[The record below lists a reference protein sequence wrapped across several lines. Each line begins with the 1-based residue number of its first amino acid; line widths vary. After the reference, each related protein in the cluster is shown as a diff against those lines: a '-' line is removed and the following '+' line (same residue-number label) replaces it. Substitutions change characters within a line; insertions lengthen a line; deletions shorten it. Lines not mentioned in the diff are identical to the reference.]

1 MLAWRVA
8 LVVAVVPY
16 LAGAQLAAEAQDPAA
31 ECECSPACEGAV
43 EGSCRGGVV
52 ARKDCPCCNVCARQ
66 EGEICALPSMPC
78 DTKFG
83 LFCSPDGVCKA
94 EFKCAEDAE
103 CPEDR
108 FCLGGVCVDACL
120 ILTPCLGTLQGGKCV
135 SRNHHPICECPEGTV
150 ANPEENAC
158 LNVNSTAQG
167 CEYEGRLYAPGEA
180 RYTQHCMERCTCQAD
195 GTFTCDSVTC
205 PPGLYLA
212 GHHAQQELCIEL
224 RNRPGADECC
234 VVVACANSL
243 ARPAGSDA
251 PPLGHLPPITQE
263 EMSAFPITGRALNGA
278 PNREEYQ
285 KKLLELEKELAKEKN
300 SDKKASRD
308 EVGLEEPDTATDD
321 TPMEE
326 METTTTVPDANTEQI
341 PMVDPME
348 FTTVTSQAED
358 FTQVV
363 DEMTEAEPTTTV
375 TPMTQEEAAGQQQQ
389 QQLEEEVQPAVVVEY
404 DDVGEKVHR
413 ITVEEQV
420 LVVTTEAATLMEE
433 EEAATDVPLPSDLSG
448 QEEMTREGKSA
459 AEGENSTTEE
469 HREVSTE
476 SPKLET
482 KGGVGGLKVR
492 QVTHNSTT
500 LLLPTSK
507 GGELYYKAADGVE
520 WLQKQ
525 VEPGKDSI
533 ELPGLLPA
541 TQYTLKWTGAF
552 GGSAKINVE
561 TEGGCRLKNMSYG
574 IGETW
579 FDGCAKRCSCRPSG
593 KSECQPRCAIQP
605 RDGALQDPTCE
616 QRPDPADPQC
626 CFIYECPGDS
636 QVQAAEGQRV
646 EANLP
651 KLLVTEKSHHS
662 ITLAWD
668 DFRGRTYE
676 GGYVAEYR
684 KEMEV
689 SPGEEELPWMRK
701 EVPIG
706 EFQPRLTVEGLQPD
720 TLYEVRVSIFDEA
733 EDKRRES
740 TETINVRTEAGCV
753 YGNDSYPV
761 GEFLRGC
768 DERCKCMASGEVQ
781 CFERC
786 SPPFARAGSYI
797 DDPMCKEIPHESDE
811 CCVAVQCE
819 SSAQA
824 AKEECVNVVCGPN
837 AECSPG
843 VAVVK
848 DLTLLDGE
856 ADEPVNLCR
865 CLDGFIG
872 NASDIVTGCV
882 SASGAKEGGCT
893 FKNSTYRPGDVF
905 YDMCTLRCTC
915 NNNTELECEPR
926 CEFSHEDG
934 TETEP
939 GCKYITDPDD
949 SCCRIRVC
957 NSTSE
962 AVTDDALASSLPSDG
977 CTQGNVT
984 YARHATFYN
993 GCESQCVCIGF
1004 GDISCTPRC
1013 PPFKVMPEGAEK
1025 CETLPDPNDS
1035 CCSITVCDEPT
1046 PDVMRANITELEDE
1060 VMRNMTETDKEMMM
1074 NEMRNMTDMEK
1085 EIMMKKMLNMTDT
1098 EKEAAMKNMTE
1109 IVDEVMTEAHEL
1121 ESTHNDTLGH
1131 DHTHDNEEELTGIHT
1146 HEHTHAD
1153 GTTHSHPHDHSMN
1166 HTHDEHDLML
1176 LHEHM
1181 NDTHD
1186 HEHGM
1191 GDMHT
1196 HEDGTTHTHNDTI
1209 DHDHTHDSEG
1219 EVTGEHTH
1227 ADGTT
1232 HSHPHDHSTNHT
1244 HDEHD
1249 MVDVHL
1255 HTHEDGTTH
1264 SHPHD
1269 PNDIHTHND
1278 TIDHDH
1284 THENE
1289 HELTGIHT
1297 HEHTHADG
1305 TTHSHP
1311 HDHSMNHTHDEHDM
1325 AVMHM
1330 HEHTHEDGTT
1340 HSHPHNHAMNDTHDH
1355 EHGMDDMHIHEDG
1368 TTHSHDETF
1377 GHDHT
1382 HEHEHELTG
1391 VHTHEHTH
1399 ADGTTHSHPHDH
1411 SMNHTHDEH
1420 DMAVMHMHTHED
1432 GTTHSHPHDPNME
1445 HSHDH
1450 DMHHENDMD
1459 GIGNHTHVHENGLVH
1474 SHPHHHDEDEGHNH
1488 THFNNVL
1495 DKKSRAEDL
1504 GSHDLNIL
1512 KVTAVNATA
1521 VMIRV
1526 AVSDAVRLKVLSSE
1540 DQHFIV
1546 LFSPDSLTWSEK
1558 KVFVR
1563 DIEIENLNEIVM
1575 YLNDLQP
1582 ATAYQFRVSFLDLV
1596 SSTSKATLLSS
1607 SSDPGVPEPSRLEC
1621 VEGEIIEEETECGSR
1636 CTCSGGQIH
1645 CKPRCPLFQLP
1656 PDLNC
1661 TIITSPQ
1668 DPCCS
1673 VPDCQVMPLEH
1684 DTSAPQEHT
1693 EVTLVVSDGMMEMNS
1708 THESSSLPD
1717 DKNLTSND
1725 FMTTLTDEPDDVP
1738 STDSVMGEDVAH
1750 AATDI
1755 EKDMIN
1761 DTEDILP
1768 RNKTSFLEEKS
1779 SSSDRPRKHFTSLN
1793 DLLTKHKQLGSFPLN
1808 TTTVKTPTL
1817 VEGSKRDGMLNNT
1830 HAEAPHQHNASLLV
1844 LVDGKDTNMINT
1856 TEPDD
1861 SDIMTTNEE
1870 SKTDFETSDTY
1881 DAEYSVDE
1889 THLQNNNSESLLI
1902 NGTISIFPN
1911 KVNVN
1916 EVKSSK
1922 TDGDVL
1928 KTSTDDRSHLFS
1940 SSSPGINETHS
1951 IDLSESDSAD
1961 AVSASQVGNSE
1972 DPNSKDPPTYLPD
1985 HHFNI
1990 SEILDAELKE
2000 NLHLVPFE
2008 RKAGSEEPESNGH
2021 LPFNQEEGSYIATDQ
2036 EHHVDIGDYDYE
2048 ENLHLPLEHRD
2059 GSEQPG
2065 SDGYLPLHEE
2075 ESSYLPSD
2083 QEHRVNI
2090 SEIHSADYDFE
2101 ENLHLPLEH
2110 RDGSEQPGSDVYLPL
2125 HEEANSYL
2133 PNDQEHRVNISEIHD
2148 ADYEENLHLPFEHRE
2163 GHEQPGSDGFLPL
2176 HQEGSYLPTDQEHH
2190 VNLSG
2195 IHSADYD
2202 YEENLHLPFEHRDDF
2217 EEPGDVGFLPLNHE
2231 ERQSL
2236 PSDHKDEWNLTEDDR
2251 EHFETPHH
2259 TNHSTQTRVETS
2271 YHVEYSDGMNHSG
2284 SDSPSVHEH
2293 VSHHSVRGEP
2303 PINDRMH
2310 HLDSSSK
2317 NNLHDQSKG
2326 LAIDASQMCSHEGKY
2341 YKPGQE
2347 FYKGCSYVCI
2357 CTESLEVHCAAIE
2370 CPLSFGLELIDP
2382 DCLDWKIDPDH
2393 IPEPPKCC
2401 GQMKCVSS
2409 SACQYMGQT
2418 FKNYDQIPREMTGC
2432 SQVCTC
2438 NYGNVTCRDPCDP
2451 VPAIPP
2457 PDLQCASEHA
2467 VIVTLPGETCCRA
2480 WQCATHSVES
2490 VPATFPL
2497 PPVSVVGAPPT
2508 PALLPATF
2516 PATPYFGPD
2525 EVISKPH
2532 ISPLDAST
2540 IHLIFTT
2547 PTVYQ
2552 GLPGELFLRY
2562 TSDSE
2567 GQPDPNTWM
2576 REVLVPMGSLI
2587 LQSEWDHILTG
2598 LEPATEYTL
2607 QLVLTVQR
2615 AEPIFSPV
2623 FTYTTMEEATD
2634 PPTTTPLP
2642 RLDIDAEL
2650 YASEITKMSAKVSWR
2665 SFSDYEL
2672 QYIDGVQ
2679 VKYTQKNNLIPKFSQ
2694 LFHHNNDQMD
2704 LRDLQPD
2711 STYTVDLV
2719 FITHENQT
2727 TKVTNTK
2734 PITFTTLPE
2743 EDPYDFEIGIR
2754 TGKITS
2760 QTAELLYSGIPEPEV
2775 KYVSVYRVVYIND
2788 NERTDSQT
2796 FKIPQ
2801 SGQDKM
2807 VYISELK
2814 PDVKY
2819 VVWLEA
2825 FLSNGRKKKSN
2836 VVEFSTKAGQLPKPE
2851 KSEIDP
2857 NEVESNGENY
2867 YPALVAVALIAAV
2880 ACLGFLA
2887 LLVILLRKQSHAKA
2901 HINSSRNN
2909 ASYDNPSYKVGDN
2922 TYDMEMNGIKGNSGN
2937 GATHPEEQP

>member
-16 LAGAQLAAEAQDPAA
+16 LAGAQLATEAQDPAA

-52 ARKDCPCCNVCARQ
+52 EREDCPCCNVCARQ
-66 EGEICALPSMPC
+66 EGEVCVLPSMPC

-94 EFKCAEDAE
+94 EFKCVADKE
-103 CPEDR
+103 CAEDR
-108 FCLGGVCVDACL
+108 FCLGGVCVDPCP
-120 ILTPCLGTLQGGKCV
+120 ILTPCQGTLQGGKCF
-135 SRNHHPICECPEGTV
+135 SRNHQPVCECPEGTFK
-150 ANPEENAC
+150 NPEDNAC
-158 LNVNSTAQG
+158 LHVNSTAQG

-195 GTFTCDSVTC
+195 GTFTCGPVTC
-205 PPGLYLA
+205 PPGLFLA

-251 PPLGHLPPITQE
+251 PPLGHLPPVAQE
-263 EMSAFPITGRALNGA
+263 EMSKFPITGRAVNAA

-285 KKLLELEKELAKEKN
+285 KKLIELEKELAKEKN
-300 SDKKASRD
+300 NDKKASRD
-308 EVGLEEPDTATDD
+308 ETAFEETDTATDD

-326 METTTTVPDANTEQI
+326 METTTTVPDANTEQA

-348 FTTVTSQAED
+348 ITTLPSEAED
-358 FTQVV
+358 FAQAVK
-363 DEMTEAEPTTTV
+363 EMTEAEAATTV
-375 TPMTQEEAAGQQQQ
+375 TPLTQEEAAGQ
-389 QQLEEEVQPAVVVEY
+389 EEEEAQQAVVVEY
-404 DDVGEKVHR
+404 DDAGEQVHR

-420 LVVTTEAATLMEE
+420 LVVTTEAATPAGE
-433 EEAATDVPLPSDLSG
+433 EEAATDVPPPSDLTG
-448 QEEMTREGKSA
+448 EEEMTREGKSA
-459 AEGENSTTEE
+459 AAEGENITTEE

-507 GGELYYKAADGVE
+507 GGDLYYKAVDGLE

-525 VEPGKDSI
+525 VESGKDST
-533 ELPGLLPA
+533 ELTGLLPS
-541 TQYTLKWTGAF
+541 TQYTLKWTGSF

-561 TEGGCRLKNMSYG
+561 TEGGCRLKNMSHA
-574 IGETW
+574 IGEMW

-593 KSECQPRCAIQP
+593 KSECQPRCALQP

-616 QRPDPADPQC
+616 QRPDPADPEC

-636 QVQAAEGQRV
+636 QVQAAEGQGV

-651 KLLVTEKSHHS
+651 KLLVTEKTHNS

-689 SPGEEELPWMRK
+689 SPGEELPWMRK

-706 EFQPRLTVEGLQPD
+706 EFQPRLTVEGLEPD

-733 EDKRRES
+733 EDKQRES

-753 YGNDSYPV
+753 YGNESYPV
-761 GEFLRGC
+761 GEFLQGC
-768 DERCKCMASGEVQ
+768 EMRCKCMASGEVQ

-786 SPPFARAGSYI
+786 SPPFVRAGSYR
-797 DDPMCKEIPHESDE
+797 DDPMCKEVPHDTDE

-824 AKEECVNVVCGPN
+824 AREECVNVVCGPN
-837 AECSPG
+837 AECSAD
-843 VAVVK
+843 VAVLK
-848 DLTLLDGE
+848 DLTLVDGE
-856 ADEPVNLCR
+856 ADEATNLCR

-872 NASDIVTGCV
+872 NASDIVTGCIPDPT
-882 SASGAKEGGCT
+882 SGSKEGGCT

-934 TETEP
+934 TEMDP
-939 GCKYITDPDD
+939 GCEYVPDPDD
-949 SCCRIRVC
+949 SCCQIRVC
-957 NSTSE
+957 NSTPE
-962 AVTDDALASSLPSDG
+962 AATDAAHTPSLLSDG

-984 YARHATFYN
+984 YAKHATFYN

-1060 VMRNMTETDKEMMM
+1060 VMRNMTETDKEIMM
-1074 NEMRNMTDMEK
+1074 NEMKNMTDMEK

-1109 IVDEVMTEAHEL
+1109 IVDEVMNEAHEQ

-1131 DHTHDNEEELTGIHT
+1131 DHTH
-1146 HEHTHAD
+1146 
-1153 GTTHSHPHDHSMN
+1153 
-1166 HTHDEHDLML
+1166 
-1176 LHEHM
+1176 
-1181 NDTHD
+1181 
-1186 HEHGM
+1186 
-1191 GDMHT
+1191 
-1196 HEDGTTHTHNDTI
+1196 
-1209 DHDHTHDSEG
+1209 
-1219 EVTGEHTH
+1219 
-1227 ADGTT
+1227 
-1232 HSHPHDHSTNHT
+1232 
-1244 HDEHD
+1244 
-1249 MVDVHL
+1249 
-1255 HTHEDGTTH
+1255 
-1264 SHPHD
+1264 
-1269 PNDIHTHND
+1269 
-1278 TIDHDH
+1278 
-1284 THENE
+1284 EN
-1289 HELTGIHT
+1289 
-1297 HEHTHADG
+1297 
-1305 TTHSHP
+1305 
-1311 HDHSMNHTHDEHDM
+1311 
-1325 AVMHM
+1325 
-1330 HEHTHEDGTT
+1330 
-1340 HSHPHNHAMNDTHDH
+1340 
-1355 EHGMDDMHIHEDG
+1355 
-1368 TTHSHDETF
+1368 
-1377 GHDHT
+1377 
-1382 HEHEHELTG
+1382 EHELTG

-1411 SMNHTHDEH
+1411 SMNHTHDEDGMIDVHLHTHEDGTTHSHPH
-1420 DMAVMHMHTHED
+1420 DPNMEHSHDHEHGMGDMHTHED
-1432 GTTHSHPHDPNME
+1432 GTTHTHNDTFGHDHTHENEHELTGVHTHEHTHADGTTHTHPHDHSMNHTHDEDGMIDVHLHTHEDGTTHSHPHDPNMEHSHDHEHGMGDMHTHEDGTTHTHNDTLGHDHTHENEHELIGIHTHEHTHADGTTHSHPHDHTMNHTHDENDMTELHMHEHTHDDGTTHSHPHSHAMNDTHDHEHGMGDMHTHEDGTTHSHNETFGHDHTHENEHELTGVHTHEHTHADGTTHTHPHDHSMNHTHDEDDMIDVHLHTHEDGTIHSHPHDPNME

-1459 GIGNHTHVHENGLVH
+1459 GIGNHTHIHENGVIH
-1474 SHPHHHDEDEGHNH
+1474 SHPHDHEGDEGHNH

-1504 GSHDLNIL
+1504 GTHDLNIL
-1512 KVTAVNATA
+1512 KVTAVNATT

-1540 DQHFIV
+1540 DQHFTV

-1558 KVFVR
+1558 KIFVK
-1563 DIEIENLNEIVM
+1563 DIEVENLNEIVM

-1607 SSDPGVPEPSRLEC
+1607 SSDPG
-1621 VEGEIIEEETECGSR
+1621 
-1636 CTCSGGQIH
+1636 
-1645 CKPRCPLFQLP
+1645 
-1656 PDLNC
+1656 
-1661 TIITSPQ
+1661 
-1668 DPCCS
+1668 
-1673 VPDCQVMPLEH
+1673 
-1684 DTSAPQEHT
+1684 
-1693 EVTLVVSDGMMEMNS
+1693 
-1708 THESSSLPD
+1708 
-1717 DKNLTSND
+1717 
-1725 FMTTLTDEPDDVP
+1725 
-1738 STDSVMGEDVAH
+1738 
-1750 AATDI
+1750 
-1755 EKDMIN
+1755 
-1761 DTEDILP
+1761 
-1768 RNKTSFLEEKS
+1768 
-1779 SSSDRPRKHFTSLN
+1779 
-1793 DLLTKHKQLGSFPLN
+1793 
-1808 TTTVKTPTL
+1808 
-1817 VEGSKRDGMLNNT
+1817 
-1830 HAEAPHQHNASLLV
+1830 
-1844 LVDGKDTNMINT
+1844 
-1856 TEPDD
+1856 
-1861 SDIMTTNEE
+1861 
-1870 SKTDFETSDTY
+1870 
-1881 DAEYSVDE
+1881 
-1889 THLQNNNSESLLI
+1889 
-1902 NGTISIFPN
+1902 
-1911 KVNVN
+1911 
-1916 EVKSSK
+1916 
-1922 TDGDVL
+1922 
-1928 KTSTDDRSHLFS
+1928 
-1940 SSSPGINETHS
+1940 
-1951 IDLSESDSAD
+1951 
-1961 AVSASQVGNSE
+1961 
-1972 DPNSKDPPTYLPD
+1972 
-1985 HHFNI
+1985 
-1990 SEILDAELKE
+1990 
-2000 NLHLVPFE
+2000 
-2008 RKAGSEEPESNGH
+2008 
-2021 LPFNQEEGSYIATDQ
+2021 
-2036 EHHVDIGDYDYE
+2036 
-2048 ENLHLPLEHRD
+2048 
-2059 GSEQPG
+2059 
-2065 SDGYLPLHEE
+2065 
-2075 ESSYLPSD
+2075 
-2083 QEHRVNI
+2083 
-2090 SEIHSADYDFE
+2090 
-2101 ENLHLPLEH
+2101 
-2110 RDGSEQPGSDVYLPL
+2110 
-2125 HEEANSYL
+2125 
-2133 PNDQEHRVNISEIHD
+2133 
-2148 ADYEENLHLPFEHRE
+2148 
-2163 GHEQPGSDGFLPL
+2163 
-2176 HQEGSYLPTDQEHH
+2176 
-2190 VNLSG
+2190 
-2195 IHSADYD
+2195 
-2202 YEENLHLPFEHRDDF
+2202 
-2217 EEPGDVGFLPLNHE
+2217 
-2231 ERQSL
+2231 
-2236 PSDHKDEWNLTEDDR
+2236 
-2251 EHFETPHH
+2251 
-2259 TNHSTQTRVETS
+2259 
-2271 YHVEYSDGMNHSG
+2271 
-2284 SDSPSVHEH
+2284 
-2293 VSHHSVRGEP
+2293 
-2303 PINDRMH
+2303 
-2310 HLDSSSK
+2310 
-2317 NNLHDQSKG
+2317 
-2326 LAIDASQMCSHEGKY
+2326 LAIDASQMCSHEGRY

-2347 FYKGCSYVCI
+2347 FYEGCSYVCI

-2401 GQMKCVSS
+2401 GQMKCVST

-2418 FKNYDQIPREMTGC
+2418 YKNYDQIPREITGC

-2438 NYGNVTCRDPCDP
+2438 NYGNVTCRDLCDP
-2451 VPAIPP
+2451 VPTIPP
-2457 PDLQCASEHA
+2457 IDLQCAPEHA

-2480 WQCATHSVES
+2480 WQCATHSVEN
-2490 VPATFPL
+2490 
-2497 PPVSVVGAPPT
+2497 
-2508 PALLPATF
+2508 
-2516 PATPYFGPD
+2516 

-2532 ISPLDAST
+2532 VSSLDAST

-2547 PTVYQ
+2547 PSLYQ

-2562 TSDSE
+2562 TSDPE

-2587 LQSEWDHILTG
+2587 FQFEWDHMLTG

-2607 QLVLTVQR
+2607 QVVLTVQG
-2615 AEPIFSPV
+2615 AEPIYSPV

-2650 YASEITKMSAKVSWR
+2650 YASEITKTSAKVSWR

-2743 EDPYDFEIGIR
+2743 EDPYDFEISIR

-2807 VYISELK
+2807 VYINELK

-2901 HINSSRNN
+2901 HINSSRN

>member
-1 MLAWRVA
+1 
-8 LVVAVVPY
+8 
-16 LAGAQLAAEAQDPAA
+16 
-31 ECECSPACEGAV
+31 
-43 EGSCRGGVV
+43 
-52 ARKDCPCCNVCARQ
+52 
-66 EGEICALPSMPC
+66 
-78 DTKFG
+78 
-83 LFCSPDGVCKA
+83 
-94 EFKCAEDAE
+94 
-103 CPEDR
+103 
-108 FCLGGVCVDACL
+108 
-120 ILTPCLGTLQGGKCV
+120 
-135 SRNHHPICECPEGTV
+135 
-150 ANPEENAC
+150 
-158 LNVNSTAQG
+158 
-167 CEYEGRLYAPGEA
+167 
-180 RYTQHCMERCTCQAD
+180 
-195 GTFTCDSVTC
+195 
-205 PPGLYLA
+205 
-212 GHHAQQELCIEL
+212 
-224 RNRPGADECC
+224 
-234 VVVACANSL
+234 
-243 ARPAGSDA
+243 
-251 PPLGHLPPITQE
+251 
-263 EMSAFPITGRALNGA
+263 
-278 PNREEYQ
+278 
-285 KKLLELEKELAKEKN
+285 
-300 SDKKASRD
+300 
-308 EVGLEEPDTATDD
+308 
-321 TPMEE
+321 
-326 METTTTVPDANTEQI
+326 
-341 PMVDPME
+341 
-348 FTTVTSQAED
+348 
-358 FTQVV
+358 
-363 DEMTEAEPTTTV
+363 
-375 TPMTQEEAAGQQQQ
+375 
-389 QQLEEEVQPAVVVEY
+389 
-404 DDVGEKVHR
+404 
-413 ITVEEQV
+413 
-420 LVVTTEAATLMEE
+420 
-433 EEAATDVPLPSDLSG
+433 
-448 QEEMTREGKSA
+448 
-459 AEGENSTTEE
+459 
-469 HREVSTE
+469 
-476 SPKLET
+476 
-482 KGGVGGLKVR
+482 
-492 QVTHNSTT
+492 
-500 LLLPTSK
+500 
-507 GGELYYKAADGVE
+507 
-520 WLQKQ
+520 
-525 VEPGKDSI
+525 
-533 ELPGLLPA
+533 
-541 TQYTLKWTGAF
+541 
-552 GGSAKINVE
+552 
-561 TEGGCRLKNMSYG
+561 
-574 IGETW
+574 
-579 FDGCAKRCSCRPSG
+579 
-593 KSECQPRCAIQP
+593 
-605 RDGALQDPTCE
+605 
-616 QRPDPADPQC
+616 
-626 CFIYECPGDS
+626 
-636 QVQAAEGQRV
+636 
-646 EANLP
+646 
-651 KLLVTEKSHHS
+651 
-662 ITLAWD
+662 
-668 DFRGRTYE
+668 
-676 GGYVAEYR
+676 
-684 KEMEV
+684 
-689 SPGEEELPWMRK
+689 
-701 EVPIG
+701 
-706 EFQPRLTVEGLQPD
+706 
-720 TLYEVRVSIFDEA
+720 
-733 EDKRRES
+733 
-740 TETINVRTEAGCV
+740 
-753 YGNDSYPV
+753 
-761 GEFLRGC
+761 
-768 DERCKCMASGEVQ
+768 
-781 CFERC
+781 
-786 SPPFARAGSYI
+786 
-797 DDPMCKEIPHESDE
+797 MCKEIPHESDE

-856 ADEPVNLCR
+856 ADEPMNLCR

-882 SASGAKEGGCT
+882 SAYLLLH
-893 FKNSTYRPGDVF
+893 NSNSRLPQ
-905 YDMCTLRCTC
+905 
-915 NNNTELECEPR
+915 PR

-1131 DHTHDNEEELTGIHT
+1131 DHTHDNEEELTGVHT

-1725 FMTTLTDEPDDVP
+1725 FMMTLTDEPDDVP

-1961 AVSASQVGNSE
+1961 AVSASQVGDSE

-1990 SEILDAELKE
+1990 S
-2000 NLHLVPFE
+2000 
-2008 RKAGSEEPESNGH
+2008 
-2021 LPFNQEEGSYIATDQ
+2021 
-2036 EHHVDIGDYDYE
+2036 
-2048 ENLHLPLEHRD
+2048 
-2059 GSEQPG
+2059 
-2065 SDGYLPLHEE
+2065 
-2075 ESSYLPSD
+2075 
-2083 QEHRVNI
+2083 
-2090 SEIHSADYDFE
+2090 
-2101 ENLHLPLEH
+2101 
-2110 RDGSEQPGSDVYLPL
+2110 
-2125 HEEANSYL
+2125 
-2133 PNDQEHRVNISEIHD
+2133 
-2148 ADYEENLHLPFEHRE
+2148 
-2163 GHEQPGSDGFLPL
+2163 
-2176 HQEGSYLPTDQEHH
+2176 
-2190 VNLSG
+2190 
-2195 IHSADYD
+2195 
-2202 YEENLHLPFEHRDDF
+2202 
-2217 EEPGDVGFLPLNHE
+2217 
-2231 ERQSL
+2231 
-2236 PSDHKDEWNLTEDDR
+2236 
-2251 EHFETPHH
+2251 
-2259 TNHSTQTRVETS
+2259 
-2271 YHVEYSDGMNHSG
+2271 
-2284 SDSPSVHEH
+2284 
-2293 VSHHSVRGEP
+2293 
-2303 PINDRMH
+2303 
-2310 HLDSSSK
+2310 
-2317 NNLHDQSKG
+2317 

-2490 VPATFPL
+2490 ESLFCFTEFMLTSFLFAGFDLIHSQLNV
-2497 PPVSVVGAPPT
+2497 
-2508 PALLPATF
+2508 LLCC
-2516 PATPYFGPD
+2516 
-2525 EVISKPH
+2525 
-2532 ISPLDAST
+2532 
-2540 IHLIFTT
+2540 
-2547 PTVYQ
+2547 
-2552 GLPGELFLRY
+2552 
-2562 TSDSE
+2562 
-2567 GQPDPNTWM
+2567 
-2576 REVLVPMGSLI
+2576 
-2587 LQSEWDHILTG
+2587 
-2598 LEPATEYTL
+2598 
-2607 QLVLTVQR
+2607 
-2615 AEPIFSPV
+2615 IFS
-2623 FTYTTMEEATD
+2623 
-2634 PPTTTPLP
+2634 L
-2642 RLDIDAEL
+2642 
-2650 YASEITKMSAKVSWR
+2650 
-2665 SFSDYEL
+2665 
-2672 QYIDGVQ
+2672 
-2679 VKYTQKNNLIPKFSQ
+2679 
-2694 LFHHNNDQMD
+2694 LF
-2704 LRDLQPD
+2704 
-2711 STYTVDLV
+2711 V
-2719 FITHENQT
+2719 
-2727 TKVTNTK
+2727 
-2734 PITFTTLPE
+2734 
-2743 EDPYDFEIGIR
+2743 
-2754 TGKITS
+2754 
-2760 QTAELLYSGIPEPEV
+2760 
-2775 KYVSVYRVVYIND
+2775 
-2788 NERTDSQT
+2788 
-2796 FKIPQ
+2796 
-2801 SGQDKM
+2801 
-2807 VYISELK
+2807 
-2814 PDVKY
+2814 
-2819 VVWLEA
+2819 
-2825 FLSNGRKKKSN
+2825 
-2836 VVEFSTKAGQLPKPE
+2836 
-2851 KSEIDP
+2851 
-2857 NEVESNGENY
+2857 
-2867 YPALVAVALIAAV
+2867 
-2880 ACLGFLA
+2880 
-2887 LLVILLRKQSHAKA
+2887 
-2901 HINSSRNN
+2901 
-2909 ASYDNPSYKVGDN
+2909 
-2922 TYDMEMNGIKGNSGN
+2922 
-2937 GATHPEEQP
+2937 